1 MFIILII
8 KGFLIGIAFIIPGL
22 SGGTLAIYLGVYEQM
37 LDAIGKV
44 FTQFKKSFKFLLPIV
59 LGVALSV
66 VLLAKLFGLL
76 MEWNSMIVLGFF
88 IGLILGGVKDIF
100 IEAKDR
106 PLKKSSIIAFM
117 VAFGLVIFLIIME
130 KVKTT
135 TGIETISITPLNLLI
150 VFLLGMAASMTMIVP
165 GVSGSAL
172 LLVLGYYTA
181 IVSNVIGNIL
191 DFSNLWYHLQII
203 IPFGIGAAFG
213 IIAFSRLITL
223 ALQRYHKQTYAA
235 ILGFILA
242 SIIAIF
248 FEIRD
253 PATADVFSEQ
263 VPIFKTF
270 WSYISSQPLSFVFGL
285 VTLCLGFFATRYLTM
300 IEKKRSV
307 TND

>member
-1 MFIILII
+1 MFIILLI

-37 LDAIGKV
+37 LEAIGKL
-44 FTQFKKSFKFLLPIV
+44 FTSFKKSFKFLLPIV

-76 MEWNSMIVLGFF
+76 MAWNSMIVLGFF
-88 IGLILGGVKDIF
+88 MGLILGGIKDIYT
-100 IEAKDR
+100 EAKEK
-106 PLKKSSIIAFM
+106 PLKKTSIIAFLI
-117 VAFGLVIFLIIME
+117 AFGLVILLIIME

-135 TGIETISITPLNLLI
+135 TGIETIEITPLNLFL

-181 IVSNVIGNIL
+181 IVSNTIGNIL

-223 ALQRYHKQTYAA
+223 ALKKYHKQTYAA

-242 SIIAIF
+242 SVVAIF

-253 PATADVFSEQ
+253 PLTAELFSEQ
-263 VPIFKTF
+263 VPVFTKLWT
-270 WSYISSQPLSFVFGL
+270 YIGEQPWSFVFGL
-285 VTLCLGFFATRYLTM
+285 LTLALGFIATRYLTTY
-300 IEKKRSV
+300 EKKRRL
-307 TND
+307 NHE